1 MRKISGS
8 LLSKVAH
15 EGIRVKDVAKTH
27 QARREGGKVRE
38 ICGLDVKGAG

>member
-15 EGIRVKDVAKTH
+15 EGIRVKDVAKT
-27 QARREGGKVRE
+27 EGGKVRE